1 MSPSVAAAILDR
13 RVVAGDP
20 WDRIWCRCTHTR
32 FAVRCVCRA
41 VRLGAWPRVPLPRV
55 VAPLADQEASPR
67 RSACSLRSRFLC
79 DIIAGKM
86 LEPSLPSLMLCVA
99 FVEAVFGR
107 LGAGGGGGKN
117 SGGRCRYGQGPA
129 ASGCLCGVE
138 RTPVMPPPRFRAPPR
153 TPWCLV
159 SRRGRELGTVRS
171 VINGCD

>member
-79 DIIAGKM
+79 DIIAAGKGVGHRKITPD
-86 LEPSLPSLMLCVA
+86 L
-99 FVEAVFGR
+99 
-107 LGAGGGGGKN
+107 
-117 SGGRCRYGQGPA
+117 SGNRGP
-129 ASGCLCGVE
+129 VQN
-138 RTPVMPPPRFRAPPR
+138 
-153 TPWCLV
+153 
-159 SRRGRELGTVRS
+159 
-171 VINGCD
+171 I